1 MIGLTWMFHLTFTV
15 WMILREQPD
24 VEQNGRLFSFTVI
37 FAANVLLLSG
47 MLIVASPTATFP
59 GFFVSFWENV
69 RTFVPRVVESAVEV
83 VSMVAY

>member
-1 MIGLTWMFHLTFTV
+1 
-15 WMILREQPD
+15 
-24 VEQNGRLFSFTVI
+24 
-37 FAANVLLLSG
+37 